1 MAFLRLRNLSVEFS
15 IYQGGS
21 RSLKKMLVATT
32 TQGNLARDAADRINV
47 RALDDVTLDIE
58 DGDRVALIGPN
69 GAGKTTLLRVLAG
82 IYSPTR
88 GESHS
93 SGRISA
99 LLDVSLGLNPEATG
113 RENIMLRGI
122 YMNIHPREMRS
133 RVAEIVEFTELG
145 PYIDMPA
152 RTYSAGMLVRLGFA
166 ISTSMPA
173 EILLMD
179 EWLSAGDARFLERR
193 RGGWSNS
200 SAAPASSYL
209 LRTRRTCCANGA
221 SAASCSSMAA
231 SSHREMSMR
240 SWRPILV
247 RRRKQDRLR
256 EMQRIPASARHS
268 DLLAWANRL
277 LALQHPISAR
287 LKKFGMYNPCTV
299 TDYLKRLHDDCH
311 PRLHSPLAVTR
322 PAFLDDA
329 VAHFTAGGK
338 SALCYSLGRSY
349 GGVWLLSSSLR
360 PASNRNSPR

>member
-1 MAFLRLRNLSVEFS
+1 MASLRLRNLSVEFS

-88 GESHS
+88 GESYS

-179 EWLSAGDARFLERR
+179 EWLLAGDARFLDKAQRR
-193 RGGWSNS
+193 MEQFVGS
-200 SAAPASSYL
+200 SSILVLASHSTDL
-209 LRTRRTCCANGA
+209 LRKWCNRGIMLERGRV
-221 SAASCSSMAA
+221 AASGNVDEVIATYIG
-231 SSHREMSMR
+231 
-240 SWRPILV
+240 P
-247 RRRKQDRLR
+247 
-256 EMQRIPASARHS
+256 PA
-268 DLLAWANRL
+268 
-277 LALQHPISAR
+277 Q
-287 LKKFGMYNPCTV
+287 T
-299 TDYLKRLHDDCH
+299 
-311 PRLHSPLAVTR
+311 
-322 PAFLDDA
+322 
-329 VAHFTAGGK
+329 K
-338 SALCYSLGRSY
+338 SAD
-349 GGVWLLSSSLR
+349 
-360 PASNRNSPR
+360 RNATNSQVGAT